1 MNPAPPVTSAL
12 RPFAS
17 PVMGPDP
24 SRHALRRCERNPRL
38 RGEYGGVMGRINLRG
53 LVPGH
58 ERRERALEARVAM
71 VTKEELDLAGRAAEL
86 AARERRPRARPLS
99 AVCLVRKGKT
109 VDNPVYGSCVGD
121 SVAAEP
127 SGTMASPSTDGRAS
141 RLDPGYQEERGV
153 EGTCSNASLNG
164 LAR

>member
-1 MNPAPPVTSAL
+1 MVTREEWPPAQAPPPATKPAPPASEGEHYNPVTL
-12 RPFAS
+12 
-17 PVMGPDP
+17 
-24 SRHALRRCERNPRL
+24 ER
-38 RGEYGGVMGRINLRG
+38 
-53 LVPGH
+53 LV
-58 ERRERALEARVAM
+58 EARAADFPDRA
-71 VTKEELDLAGRAAEL
+71 EEWSSYLYFLREHAAVDGSVP
-86 AARERRPRARPLS
+86 ASFKPADRRGIRRARPLS